1 MGKNSLQ
8 KMYFRS
14 FVLLIVLPILL
25 LLLGGMALLK
35 NKVAGSADERVALMQ
50 ESVASTLSGEIQD
63 ASLYL
68 SHLLYANNNQV
79 YRLVS
84 ETPASPAE
92 KYRISR
98 TLEDIFEYVT
108 FPRRNVEAVHFY
120 LKDGAR
126 YELDAALNLPQEALS
141 QYDWYRRALET
152 PNRVHIGSASPGVL
166 LRTKAGGGV
175 LLTAA
180 MSVREAPRSTGLEA
194 ACLYFRTDVPDLI
207 RRYNREI
214 PASVTYL
221 LDEGGRIL
229 AGDET
234 GRADL
239 AALTDGAEAV
249 RVTEIPNTGLRLVTL
264 VDRRALFSDYY
275 RLTGLLLLVA
285 AAVFGLYAVFSVLF
299 LKRIIQPLNML
310 SAGMRSL
317 RDGQFGGR
325 LEPQGHTELRSLMAS
340 FNEMNGRIEALMNE
354 NREREQEKFQ
364 EEIRALQAEI
374 NPHFLLNTVNT
385 IRFMADIAKFDAIRD
400 MAASLM
406 SILDCVLRNS
416 AGRYTLRDEVRILQ
430 SYTNIMEIRH
440 SNCFRVEYDLDP
452 ASLGCRVPKLLL
464 QPIVENA
471 IVHGVSDLEQEGVIL
486 IKSRLDAAD
495 LEITIRDN
503 GAGMTAEQADACLS
517 GEARRN
523 SAGSVGIYNVNRRI
537 RLRYGPRYGV
547 AIESLRGSHTEVR
560 LRLPGEHAGANEA
573 NEGEEEI
580 HVPGDTGGR

>member
-50 ESVASTLSGEIQD
+50 ESVAATLSGEIQD

-120 LKDGAR
+120 LKDGIR

-180 MSVREAPRSTGLEA
+180 MSVREAPRATGLEA

-239 AALTDGAEAV
+239 AALTAAAEAV

-285 AAVFGLYAVFSVLF
+285 AAVFGLYALFSVLF

-325 LEPQGHTELRSLMAS
+325 LEPQGHAELRGLMAS

-385 IRFMADIAKFDAIRD
+385 IRFMADMAKFDAIRD

-416 AGRYTLRDEVRILQ
+416 AGRYTLGDEVRILQ

-440 SNCFRVEYDLDP
+440 SNCFRMEYDLDP
-452 ASLGCRVPKLLL
+452 ASLSCRVPKLLL

-486 IKSRLDAAD
+486 VKSRLAAGD

-560 LRLPGEHAGANEA
+560 LRLPGENAGANEA
-573 NEGEEEI
+573 NEGEGEI